1 MRKIFKV
8 FLILSLSVLLT
19 ACTDT
24 QEVDFFDEAELV
36 TLSESLVTEVVA
48 GNVLAVYDR
57 IEATMKKDTDLETLK
72 NHVLLQSI
80 DAGDF
85 ESFDETTVEQRK
97 DPLTK
102 QIQAGVIVRTNCE
115 NGTLLY
121 SFIYNE
127 SIEIIGFAV
136 NFEENK

>member
-1 MRKIFKV
+1 MPKLLKF

-24 QEVDFFDEAELV
+24 QEVDYFDEAELT
-36 TLSESLVTEVVA
+36 TLSESLVTEVVN
-48 GNVLAVYDR
+48 GNILAVHDR
-57 IEATMKKDTDLETLK
+57 IEATMKKDTLLEDLK
-72 NHVLLQSI
+72 YHVLLQSI

-127 SIEIIGFAV
+127 SLEIVGFAV
-136 NFEENK
+136 NFEARK